1 MPCTQ
6 STVQLA
12 FRGQGAEP
20 AKVAIKA
27 VRLLSE
33 GGDVLATLQ
42 ARLPSTWAN
51 NEYKPWDEVLP
62 ANGDLDAGYK
72 LSIPDWNAIAETT
85 KEPTEGKIFMVEI
98 DVEVAGQASTIR
110 SAQFERAQPMQI
122 RT

>member
-20 AKVAIKA
+20 AKVSIKA

-33 GGDVLATLQ
+33 SGDVLTTLQ

-51 NEYKPWDEVLP
+51 NEYNPWDEILP

-72 LSIPDWNAIAETT
+72 LSIPDWNAVSAKT
-85 KEPTEGKIFMVEI
+85 KQPTEGKIYMVEI
-98 DVEVAGQASTIR
+98 DVEVAGQASTVR
-110 SAQFERAQPMQI
+110 SAKFERARPMQI